1 MKLFQNLRSKRM
13 FYRILF
19 LLLSMVCVMFLISF
33 LFIGSYISRSYER
46 QAQESARQLLG
57 TASEYVDLAVL
68 DLGRAMQQLLWNT
81 DITGAILVPDEVSY
95 ARKVEIVKALS
106 TFQQDYPLVDRAYL
120 LTYSNQ
126 ALYDASGT
134 ILPIKDA
141 PQRAFLAEFN
151 SHIQP
156 RVVGD
161 ETFSTV
167 VLTLDGKVALL
178 QDFPTPEKNGALL
191 VEIHED
197 VLLHF
202 LEQSLGDTGVYME
215 ILDPSGAPI
224 FSVGSYSPSETQAET
239 FTGHAGWSFQLWQDP
254 SQTKLSPLDL
264 LQLIGIWLLIFGA
277 VSLAAAVA
285 ITLSIYRP
293 IRILRSAVETVEH
306 GGGENELE
314 VVRRVYEDTLRQKV
328 SLSQEVA
335 EMAPIVRERLYKNL
349 LRGKE
354 LPETYLLDR
363 LAYLH
368 SPFQPDGIFAVLA
381 GAVDDS
387 YDGNPDEL
395 MGDLYRRL
403 SQELQPSV
411 SCQPYSCEYLLM
423 DDYSLVLIL
432 AFPHSA
438 SAAQIKAEE
447 LEQSKIVQEYARQN
461 HVENL
466 FTLGRGKPCRGITN
480 LHYSYVEALESL
492 NYQHYHGSGAEEE
505 QDQQSGCRQC
515 VELAKSGDID
525 GAKRAFDVLLQ
536 EAAHA
541 AAGSLSPLE
550 NCSAMLDCMVEA
562 LLNLHVPEEKLALFE
577 SYYRRAEHQTGSE
590 LFVLASRVG
599 TEGLSLLAY
608 YGQKNRNRYVAQAQK
623 YIQER
628 CVDSHLSLEMVA
640 DSVGITPAYLSRL
653 FYELSEVNFVNY
665 VNECRVQRAK
675 LLLRQSK
682 IPVQEVGF
690 RCGFNSLQNF
700 NRVFK
705 RHTGTTPGA
714 YRKQ

>member
-1 MKLFQNLRSKRM
+1 MLNIWSHAWDGISKEQLENDRTYNPNGVILDDNKGKGNPIG
-13 FYRILF
+13 FYDDQTDN
-19 LLLSMVCVMFLISF
+19 
-33 LFIGSYISRSYER
+33 YR
-46 QAQESARQLLG
+46 QTHYQLLFNHIFSPAWNLNIAFHYTNG
-57 TASEYVDLAVL
+57 FGYYQEYKNGRTLKEYGLKPFYLPDNSEP
-68 DLGRAMQQLLWNT
+68 QKKTN
-81 DITGAILVPDEVSY
+81 LV
-95 ARKVEIVKALS
+95 RQK
-106 TFQQDYPLVDRAYL
+106 LVDSDFGGGIFSLNYQNERLNASL
-120 LTYSNQ
+120 GGGLNRYSN
-126 ALYDASGT
+126 D
-134 ILPIKDA
+134 
-141 PQRAFLAEFN
+141 
-151 SHIQP
+151 HIQP

-438 SAAQIKAEE
+438 SAAQINAAE

>member
-1 MKLFQNLRSKRM
+1 MNVWILSVRELARLLRGRLTWLAAALTVLSPLAGLTVYRSASADTMQSLYVANPALAGGVLGGLF
-13 FYRILF
+13 FA
-19 LLLSMVCVMFLISF
+19 LLTLCDCART
-33 LFIGSYISRSYER
+33 SRCRVEVLCDAAVSPLT
-46 QAQESARQLLG
+46 AALARLMALLG
-57 TASEYVDLAVL
+57 TAALTLALTLLTWLPWTAHTVGAVFDGGDYLLAYLILMGLALPLCILLAGAAWQFTRRFDLSLVL
-68 DLGRAMQQLLWNT
+68 VAALA
-81 DITGAILVPDEVSY
+81 
-95 ARKVEIVKALS
+95 ALS
-106 TFQQDYPLVDRAYL
+106 
-120 LTYSNQ
+120 LTIWRDNWQLCWLNPCVWALSDDFSN
-126 ALYDASGT
+126 
-134 ILPIKDA
+134 
-141 PQRAFLAEFN
+141 F
-151 SHIQP
+151 
-156 RVVGD
+156 
-161 ETFSTV
+161 
-167 VLTLDGKVALL
+167 
-178 QDFPTPEKNGALL
+178 
-191 VEIHED
+191 
-197 VLLHF
+197 
-202 LEQSLGDTGVYME
+202 
-215 ILDPSGAPI
+215 
-224 FSVGSYSPSETQAET
+224 
-239 FTGHAGWSFQLWQDP
+239 
-254 SQTKLSPLDL
+254 
-264 LQLIGIWLLIFGA
+264 
-277 VSLAAAVA
+277 
-285 ITLSIYRP
+285 
-293 IRILRSAVETVEH
+293 RILRSAVETVEH
-306 GGGENELE
+306 GEGENELE

-438 SAAQIKAEE
+438 SAAQIKAAE

-577 SYYRRAEHQTGSE
+577 SYYRRAEQQTGSE